1 MQNIITLLPE
11 SVANQIAAGEV
22 VQRPASIVK
31 ELLENA
37 IDAKASFIKLIVK
50 DAGKTLVQV
59 IDNGLGMNPVD
70 ARMAFERHATSKI
83 KKAEDLFQLCTKGFR
98 GEALASIAAV
108 AQVELKTKREEDI
121 VGQLIEIEG
130 NKFIKQEECQA
141 PTGSSFSVKNLF
153 FNIPARRNFL
163 KDDSVELKHIIDEFE
178 RVCLPHAD
186 IHFQLYSNGNEIYN
200 LPPASLIERISGLFS
215 KTLQGKLVQINEVT
229 DVVKISGYVGKPES
243 AKKRRGDQYFFV
255 NNRFI
260 KSPYLHHSIAEA
272 YRELIANDA
281 HPAYYLFLEVNPETI
296 DINIHPTKTEIKFQD
311 EKIIYAIL
319 HSSVKR
325 ALGKANLAPSLD
337 FNSEMS
343 FEIDYTKSVSQ
354 PTVNV
359 NRDYNPF
366 NSSTSKSNST
376 SSGYKQPAADSELQK
391 NNKQNWESLY
401 QNYSQTDY
409 KAELE
414 NLQLEKQ
421 AEQTKLDHDIFSH
434 KGFQLYNKY
443 IISAHENGLLVID
456 QQRAHERILYEHYI
470 ATKER
475 NLSTASQ
482 QVLFPV
488 TIELTPNDYVLLETL
503 MPHFKLLGF
512 EIEPFGKNTVVV
524 QGTPAELGEFNTQEM
539 IEGILET
546 YKLNTFDIKID
557 PFENMCKSMAK
568 SAGIK
573 YGKQLDDQEITLM
586 LEHLFNCENP
596 MYSPNGKPV
605 IMEMSKVELDAFFKR

>member
-1 MQNIITLLPE
+1 MDNIITLLPE

-37 IDAKASFIKLIVK
+37 IDAKATVIKLIVK

-83 KKAEDLFQLCTKGFR
+83 KKAEDLFQLHTKGFR

-108 AQVELKTKREEDI
+108 AQVELKTKREDDI

-141 PTGSSFSVKNLF
+141 PTGSSFSIKNLF

-163 KDDSVELKHIIDEFE
+163 KDDIVELKHIIDELE
-178 RVCLPHAD
+178 RVSLPHSN
-186 IHFQLYSNGNEIYN
+186 IHFQLFSNGNELYN
-200 LPPASLIERISGLFS
+200 LPPTSLIERISGLFG
-215 KTLQGKLVQINEVT
+215 KPFQGKLVQINETT
-229 DVVKISGYVGKPES
+229 DVVKITGYVGKPEN

-255 NNRFI
+255 NDRFI
-260 KSPYLHHSIAEA
+260 KSPYLHHAVNEA
-272 YRELIANDA
+272 YRDLISSDN
-281 HPAYYLFLEVNPETI
+281 HPAYYLFLEVNPELI

-311 EKIIYAIL
+311 EKIIYALL

-337 FNSEMS
+337 FTSEMS

-354 PTVNV
+354 PTVTV
-359 NRDYNPF
+359 NADYNPF
-366 NSSTSKSNST
+366 NTESTKSPSHQ
-376 SSGYKQPAADSELQK
+376 QPKDTTLQK
-391 NNKQNWESLY
+391 HNKQNWESLY
-401 QNYSQTDY
+401 QNYANTDY
-409 KAELE
+409 KAENE

-421 AEQTKLDHDIFSH
+421 AEQHALAYNNNVH
-434 KGFQLYNKY
+434 KGFQMYGKY
-443 IISAHENGLLVID
+443 IISAHQSGLLVID
-456 QQRAHERILYEHYI
+456 QQRAHERILFEHYI
-470 ATKER
+470 ATR
-475 NLSTASQ
+475 DRTTASASQ

-488 TIELTPNDYVLLETL
+488 TIELTPNDFVLMEALT
-503 MPHFKLLGF
+503 PHFKQLGF
-512 EIEPFGKNTVVV
+512 EVEPFGKNTIVI

-546 YKLNTFDIKID
+546 YKLNTFDVKLD
-557 PFENMCKSMAK
+557 PFENMCRSMAK
-568 SAGIK
+568 SACIK
-573 YGKQLDDQEITLM
+573 YGKSLENEEITLM

-596 MYSPNGKPV
+596 MYSPSGKPV
-605 IMEMSKVELDAFFKR
+605 IMEMSKLDLEAFFKK

>member
-1 MQNIITLLPE
+1 MQNVITLLPE

-37 IDAKASFIKLIVK
+37 IDAKATFIKLIVK

-59 IDNGLGMNPVD
+59 IDNGMGMNPVD

-83 KKAEDLFQLCTKGFR
+83 KKAEDLFQLHTKGFR

-163 KDDSVELKHIIDEFE
+163 KDDNVELKHIIDEFE
-178 RVCLPHAD
+178 RVCLPHAN

-200 LPPASLIERISGLFS
+200 LPPATLIERISGLFS
-215 KTLQGKLVQINEVT
+215 KSLQGKLVQINEVT

-255 NNRFI
+255 NDRFV

-272 YRELIANDA
+272 YRELISHDT

-311 EKIIYAIL
+311 EKIIYALL
-319 HSSVKR
+319 HSAVKR
-325 ALGKANLAPSLD
+325 SLGKANLAPSLD

-343 FEIDYTKSVSQ
+343 FEIDYTKAVSQ
-354 PTVNV
+354 PMVTVNP
-359 NRDYNPF
+359 DYNPF
-366 NSSTSKSNST
+366 ST
-376 SSGYKQPAADSELQK
+376 SSSKSSSGGGYKQPPESDLQK
-391 NNKQNWESLY
+391 HNKQNWESLY
-401 QNYSQTDY
+401 QNYANTDY
-409 KAELE
+409 RGENE
-414 NLQLEKQ
+414 NLQIEKQ
-421 AEQTKLDHDIFSH
+421 AEQTQIEHDIFSA
-434 KGFQLYNKY
+434 KAFQLYNKY

-470 ATKER
+470 STKER
-475 NLSTASQ
+475 NVAASSQ

-539 IEGILET
+539 VEGILET
-546 YKLNTFDIKID
+546 YKLNTFDVKID

-573 YGKQLDDQEITLM
+573 YGKQLDDQEMMLM

-605 IMEMSKVELDAFFKR
+605 IMEMSKLELDAFFKK

>member
-1 MQNIITLLPE
+1 MQNVITLLPE

-37 IDAKASFIKLIVK
+37 IDAKATFIKLIVK

-59 IDNGLGMNPVD
+59 IDNGMGMNPVD

-83 KKAEDLFQLCTKGFR
+83 KKAEDLFQLHTKGFR

-130 NKFIKQEECQA
+130 NKFIRQEECQA

-178 RVCLPHAD
+178 RVCLPHAN

-215 KTLQGKLVQINEVT
+215 KNLQGKLVQINEVT

-255 NNRFI
+255 NDRFI

-281 HPAYYLFLEVNPETI
+281 HPAYYLFLEVDPEFI

-311 EKIIYAIL
+311 EKIIYALL
-319 HSSVKR
+319 HSAVKR

-343 FEIDYTKSVSQ
+343 FDIDYTKSVSA
-354 PTVNV
+354 PTVTV
-359 NRDYNPF
+359 NPDYNPF
-366 NSSTSKSNST
+366 STSTSKS
-376 SSGYKQPAADSELQK
+376 SSGGSSSYKQPFENDLQK
-391 NNKQNWESLY
+391 HNKQNWESLY
-401 QNYSQTDY
+401 QNYSNTDY
-409 KAELE
+409 KGE
-414 NLQLEKQ
+414 NEHLQLEKQ
-421 AEQTKLDHDIFSH
+421 AEQTQIEHDIFST

-470 ATKER
+470 ATK
-475 NLSTASQ
+475 NKNSSSSSQ

-488 TIELTPNDYVLLETL
+488 TIELTPNDYVLLESL
-503 MPHFKLLGF
+503 MSHFKLLGF

-539 IEGILET
+539 VEGILET
-546 YKLNTFDIKID
+546 YKLNTFDVKID

-573 YGKQLDDQEITLM
+573 YGKTLDEQEIALM

-605 IMEMSKVELDAFFKR
+605 IMEMSKLELDAFFKK

>member
-1 MQNIITLLPE
+1 MSGTNW
-11 SVANQIAAGEV
+11 
-22 VQRPASIVK
+22 K
-31 ELLENA
+31 
-37 IDAKASFIKLIVK
+37 
-50 DAGKTLVQV
+50 
-59 IDNGLGMNPVD
+59 
-70 ARMAFERHATSKI
+70 
-83 KKAEDLFQLCTKGFR
+83 
-98 GEALASIAAV
+98 
-108 AQVELKTKREEDI
+108 
-121 VGQLIEIEG
+121 
-130 NKFIKQEECQA
+130 
-141 PTGSSFSVKNLF
+141 SSFSVKNLF

-163 KDDSVELKHIIDEFE
+163 KDDNVELKHIIDEFE
-178 RVCLPHAD
+178 RVCLPHAN

-200 LPPASLIERISGLFS
+200 LPPATLIERISGLFS
-215 KTLQGKLVQINEVT
+215 KSLQGKLVQINEVT

-255 NNRFI
+255 NDRFV

-272 YRELIANDA
+272 YRELISHDT

-311 EKIIYAIL
+311 EKIIYALL
-319 HSSVKR
+319 HSAVKR
-325 ALGKANLAPSLD
+325 ALGKANLSPSLD
-337 FNSEMS
+337 FSSEMS
-343 FEIDYTKSVSQ
+343 FEIDYTKAVSQ
-354 PTVNV
+354 PTVTV
-359 NRDYNPF
+359 NPDYNPF
-366 NSSTSKSNST
+366 ST
-376 SSGYKQPAADSELQK
+376 SSSKSSSGGGYKQPPESDLQK
-391 NNKQNWESLY
+391 HNKQNWESLY
-401 QNYSQTDY
+401 QNYANTDY
-409 KAELE
+409 RGENE
-414 NLQLEKQ
+414 NLQIEKQ
-421 AEQTKLDHDIFSH
+421 AEQTQIEHDIFSA
-434 KGFQLYNKY
+434 KAFQLYNKY

-470 ATKER
+470 STKER
-475 NLSTASQ
+475 NVAASSQ

-539 IEGILET
+539 VEGILET
-546 YKLNTFDIKID
+546 YKLNTFDVKID

-573 YGKQLDDQEITLM
+573 YGKQLDDQEMILM

-605 IMEMSKVELDAFFKR
+605 IMEMSKLELDAFFKK

>member
-1 MQNIITLLPE
+1 MQNVITLLPE

-37 IDAKASFIKLIVK
+37 IDAQATFIKLIVK

-83 KKAEDLFQLCTKGFR
+83 KKAEDLFQLNTKGFR

-130 NKFIKQEECQA
+130 NKFIKQEECQT

-163 KDDSVELKHIIDEFE
+163 KDDHVELKHIIDEFE
-178 RVCLPHAD
+178 RVCLPHAN

-200 LPPASLIERISGLFS
+200 LPASSLIERISGLFS
-215 KTLQGKLVQINEVT
+215 KTLQGKLVQINEIT

-255 NNRFI
+255 NDRFI

-272 YRELIANDA
+272 YRELISNDS

-319 HSSVKR
+319 HSAVKR

-354 PTVNV
+354 PTVTV
-359 NRDYNPF
+359 NKDYNPF
-366 NSSTSKSNST
+366 NTNISSHSSGSL
-376 SSGYKQPAADSELQK
+376 SGYKHHQESEQQR

-401 QNYSQTDY
+401 QNYASTDY
-409 KAELE
+409 KGE
-414 NLQLEKQ
+414 NEALQLEKQ
-421 AEQTKLDHDIFSH
+421 VEQTKIEHQAFTH
-434 KGFQLYNKY
+434 KSFQLYNKY
-443 IISAHENGLLVID
+443 IIASHENGLLVID

-470 ATKER
+470 STKEHHAV
-475 NLSTASQ
+475 ASQ
-482 QVLFPV
+482 QVLFPI
-488 TIELTPNDYVLLETL
+488 TLELTPNDFVLLETL

-512 EIEPFGKNTVVV
+512 EIEPFGKNTIVI

-539 IEGILET
+539 VEGILET
-546 YKLNTFDIKID
+546 YKLNTFDVKMD

-568 SAGIK
+568 SASIK
-573 YGKQLDDQEITLM
+573 YGKSLEEEEITLM

-596 MYSPNGKPV
+596 MYSPIGKPV
-605 IMEMSKVELDAFFKR
+605 IMEMSKIELDAFFKK

>member
-22 VQRPASIVK
+22 VQRPSSIVK

-37 IDAKASFIKLIVK
+37 IDAKATFIKLIVK

-83 KKAEDLFQLCTKGFR
+83 KKAEDLFQIHTKGFR

-108 AQVELKTKREEDI
+108 AQVELKTKRSEDS

-130 NKFIKQEECQA
+130 SKFIKQEECQA
-141 PTGSSFSVKNLF
+141 QTGSSFSVKNLF

-163 KDDSVELKHIIDEFE
+163 KDDNIELKHIIDEFE
-178 RVCLPHAD
+178 RVCLPHNT

-200 LPPASLIERISGLFS
+200 LPPTSLIERISGLFS
-215 KTLQGKLVQINEVT
+215 RTLQGKLLQINEVT
-229 DVVKISGYVGKPES
+229 DVVKISGYIGKPDS

-255 NNRFI
+255 NDRFI

-272 YRELIANDA
+272 YRELISNDS
-281 HPAYYLFLEVNPETI
+281 HPAYYLFLEVNPEFI

-319 HSSVKR
+319 HSAVKR

-366 NSSTSKSNST
+366 NNSSSQPSNST
-376 SSGYKQPAADSELQK
+376 SGYKVATESALQK

-401 QNYSQTDY
+401 QNYNQTDY
-409 KAELE
+409 KKELE

-421 AEQTKLDHDIFSH
+421 AEQTNIEHQTFTH

-456 QQRAHERILYEHYI
+456 QQRAHERILYEHYVSS
-470 ATKER
+470 KER
-475 NLSTASQ
+475 NVAAASQ

-488 TIELTPNDYVLLETL
+488 TIELTPNDFVLLETL
-503 MPHFKLLGF
+503 MPHFKILGF
-512 EIEPFGKNTVVV
+512 EIEHFGKNTIIV

-539 IEGILET
+539 VEGILET
-546 YKLNTFDIKID
+546 YKLNTFDTKID
-557 PFENMCKSMAK
+557 IFDNMCKSMAK
-568 SAGIK
+568 NAGIK
-573 YGKQLDDQEITLM
+573 YGKPLNEQEIILM
-586 LEHLFNCENP
+586 LENLFSCEDP
-596 MYSPNGKPV
+596 MYSPNGKVV
-605 IMEMSKVELDAFFKR
+605 IMEMSKLELDAFFKK

>member
-1 MQNIITLLPE
+1 MQNVITLLPE

-37 IDAKASFIKLIVK
+37 IDAKATFIKLIVK

-59 IDNGLGMNPVD
+59 IDNGMGMNPVD

-83 KKAEDLFQLCTKGFR
+83 KKAEDLFQLHTKGFR

-130 NKFIKQEECQA
+130 NKFMRQEECQA

-178 RVCLPHAD
+178 RVCLPHPN

-200 LPPASLIERISGLFS
+200 LPPATLIERISGLFS
-215 KTLQGKLVQINEVT
+215 KNLQGKLVQINEDT
-229 DVVKISGYVGKPES
+229 DVVKISGYVGKPEN

-255 NNRFI
+255 NDRFI

-272 YRELIANDA
+272 YRELIANDS
-281 HPAYYLFLEVNPETI
+281 HPAYYLFLEVNPEFI

-311 EKIIYAIL
+311 EKIIYALL
-319 HSSVKR
+319 HSAVKR

-343 FEIDYTKSVSQ
+343 FDIDYTKSVSA
-354 PTVNV
+354 PTVTV
-359 NRDYNPF
+359 NPDYNPF
-366 NSSTSKSNST
+366 STNSSKSTFGGGS
-376 SSGYKQPAADSELQK
+376 YKQPVESDLQK
-391 NNKQNWESLY
+391 HNKQNWESLY
-401 QNYSQTDY
+401 QNYANTDY
-409 KAELE
+409 KRE
-414 NLQLEKQ
+414 NEHLQLERQ
-421 AEQTKLDHDIFSH
+421 AEQTQIEHDAFLA

-443 IISAHENGLLVID
+443 IISAHQNGLLVID

-470 ATKER
+470 ATKDK
-475 NLSTASQ
+475 NASSSSQ

-488 TIELTPNDYVLLETL
+488 TIELTPNDYVLLESL

-539 IEGILET
+539 VEGILET
-546 YKLNTFDIKID
+546 YKLNTFDLKID

-573 YGKQLDDQEITLM
+573 YGKTLDEQEIALM

-596 MYSPNGKPV
+596 MYNPNGKPV
-605 IMEMSKVELDAFFKR
+605 MMEMSKLELDAFFKR

>member
-22 VQRPASIVK
+22 VQRPSSIVK

-37 IDAKASFIKLIVK
+37 IDAKATFIKLIVK

-83 KKAEDLFQLCTKGFR
+83 KKAEDLFQIHTKGFR

-108 AQVELKTKREEDI
+108 AQVELKTKRSEDS
-121 VGQLIEIEG
+121 VGQLLEIEG
-130 NKFIKQEECQA
+130 SKFIKQEECQA
-141 PTGSSFSVKNLF
+141 QTGSSFSVKNLF

-163 KDDSVELKHIIDEFE
+163 KDDNIELKHIIDEFE
-178 RVCLPHAD
+178 RVCLPHNT

-200 LPPASLIERISGLFS
+200 LPPTSLIERISGLFS
-215 KTLQGKLVQINEVT
+215 RTLQGKLLQINEVT
-229 DVVKISGYVGKPES
+229 DVVKISGYIGKPDS

-255 NNRFI
+255 NDRFI

-272 YRELIANDA
+272 YRELISNDS
-281 HPAYYLFLEVNPETI
+281 HPAYYLFLEVNPEFI

-319 HSSVKR
+319 HSAVKR

-366 NSSTSKSNST
+366 NNSSSQSSNST
-376 SSGYKQPAADSELQK
+376 SGYKVAPESALQK

-401 QNYSQTDY
+401 QNYNQTDY
-409 KAELE
+409 KKELE

-421 AEQTKLDHDIFSH
+421 AEQTNIDHQTFTH

-456 QQRAHERILYEHYI
+456 QQRAHERILYEHYLNS
-470 ATKER
+470 KER
-475 NLSTASQ
+475 NIAASTQ
-482 QVLFPV
+482 QVLFPI
-488 TIELTPNDYVLLETL
+488 TIELTPNDFVLLETL
-503 MPHFKLLGF
+503 MPHFKILGF
-512 EIEPFGKNTVVV
+512 EIEHFGKNTIIV

-539 IEGILET
+539 VEGILET
-546 YKLNTFDIKID
+546 YKLNTFDTKI
-557 PFENMCKSMAK
+557 
-568 SAGIK
+568 
-573 YGKQLDDQEITLM
+573 
-586 LEHLFNCENP
+586 
-596 MYSPNGKPV
+596 
-605 IMEMSKVELDAFFKR
+605 